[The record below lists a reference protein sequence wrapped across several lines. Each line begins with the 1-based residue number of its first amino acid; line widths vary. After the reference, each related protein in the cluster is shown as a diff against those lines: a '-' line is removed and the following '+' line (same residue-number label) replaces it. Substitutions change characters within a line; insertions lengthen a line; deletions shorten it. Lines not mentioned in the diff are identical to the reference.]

1 MKNEE
6 CLCYAHWKNIL
17 HFERSDH
24 SSFFI
29 LNEATN
35 LLLYQPGFCLSAGF
49 CSITV

>member
-1 MKNEE
+1 MKNVFAM
-6 CLCYAHWKNIL
+6 LIGKVFFIL

-35 LLLYQPGFCLSAGF
+35 SLHYQPGFCLSSGF